1 MARVVSLTLFLLS
14 WLLLFSYAASY
25 STPPIECQVCIKV
38 VDHIHQQVQNNSAK
52 VEKVFDPTDVA
63 DSVFKIEPQIDKL
76 ANLVY
81 YDLYPDACSVK
92 PPSTKKYLLFCKL
105 WDGITRPPLD
115 PKTSNG
121 ALMVNKDSKQKTK
134 VKKKLPINKQVSKK
148 IKKKGHK
155 YKKKGPSVE
164 HKHRKRGPSF
174 WDRVVLEV
182 VHMCDLRKKDDP

>member
-52 VEKVFDPTDVA
+52 VCPTKVEKVFDPTDVA

-92 PPSTKKYLLFCKL
+92 PPST
-105 WDGITRPPLD
+105 
-115 PKTSNG
+115 
-121 ALMVNKDSKQKTK
+121 KDSKQKTK